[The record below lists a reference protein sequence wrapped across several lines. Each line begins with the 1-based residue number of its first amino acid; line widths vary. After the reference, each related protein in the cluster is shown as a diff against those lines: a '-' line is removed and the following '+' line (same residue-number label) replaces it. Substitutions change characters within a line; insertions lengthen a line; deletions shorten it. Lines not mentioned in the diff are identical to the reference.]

1 MTGASHGHVPALDG
15 LRGLAVAFVL
25 VHHLVRFAPGG
36 ALGALIENVAYAGY
50 VGVDLFFVLSGFL
63 ITGIL
68 LASREAKDYYPR
80 FLLRRSLR
88 IFPLYFATLAFIFLV
103 FRPVARALGADPE
116 PIVGPVVAY
125 VLYVSNFAIAHAGHF
140 GWRPTDITWSL
151 AIEEQFYL
159 VFPWVVRALSPSRLV
174 RALVVLAGLAIVI
187 RTGLYLALG
196 RDAAVPCYVLPFCRM
211 DALALGGLVAT
222 LEVAPDTRVK
232 RALEGL
238 ASVALVVVPV
248 LALTGRLGQEDPFT
262 MTIGYTIVAL
272 AMVGLVVRTSVR
284 PTRALERLFTT
295 SAMTF
300 LGTRSYG
307 IYLFH
312 SLIEGAVRRLPGL
325 RDVFSETHLRD
336 DVGMSVAFTI
346 TSLVLTLIA
355 AQISFVCF
363 EKPVLSL
370 RDRVRTLHKE

>member
-1 MTGASHGHVPALDG
+1 
-15 LRGLAVAFVL
+15 
-25 VHHLVRFAPGG
+25 
-36 ALGALIENVAYAGY
+36 
-50 VGVDLFFVLSGFL
+50 
-63 ITGIL
+63 
-68 LASREAKDYYPR
+68 
-80 FLLRRSLR
+80 
-88 IFPLYFATLAFIFLV
+88 
-103 FRPVARALGADPE
+103 
-116 PIVGPVVAY
+116 
-125 VLYVSNFAIAHAGHF
+125 
-140 GWRPTDITWSL
+140 
-151 AIEEQFYL
+151 
-159 VFPWVVRALSPSRLV
+159 
-174 RALVVLAGLAIVI
+174 
-187 RTGLYLALG
+187 
-196 RDAAVPCYVLPFCRM
+196 
-211 DALALGGLVAT
+211 
-222 LEVAPDTRVK
+222 
-232 RALEGL
+232 
-238 ASVALVVVPV
+238 
-248 LALTGRLGQEDPFT
+248 